1 LYNKLKIAILSIH
14 SSPLGAQGTQD
25 TGGMSTYLLG
35 LTKALGAS
43 GHLVDIYTRAL
54 TGNNLKV
61 TDLFT
66 NVRLISL
73 NDGLGPLNKYAL
85 AQSANKQAA
94 QIDYFSQQHNL
105 NYDLIFSHYWVSGLV
120 GQQLHVKWQL
130 PHLLMFHTLGR
141 AKNDLCPGEDEPLA
155 RLAAEEKLALGADLV
170 IVAARSERERLLN
183 YYPLDPDR
191 VQVIP
196 VGLDRHLFRPLD
208 SPAAKEKIGIKAD
221 KIILSVGRLEPVKGF
236 DLLLAA
242 AAFLDPAVDFKV
254 LIVGGDER
262 GRDLKADLKKTA
274 NRLHLT
280 DRVVFAGH
288 AAYENLPYYYNVA
301 AVTVIPSYYES
312 FGLVALESLACN
324 TPLIVGP
331 VGVIPELVEDPVSVG
346 LVHLVSERSPA
357 LWAAKINE
365 VLSAPHPFAKDGA
378 GHIPGGFSWPA
389 AAKRFADLSRNIM
402 KNAL

>member
-1 LYNKLKIAILSIH
+1 LSNKLKIAILSIH
-14 SSPLGAQGTQD
+14 SSPLGAQGTKD

-54 TGNNLKV
+54 TGSNNQVAELS
-61 TDLFT
+61 T
-66 NVRLISL
+66 NVRLITL
-73 NDGLGPLNKYAL
+73 TDGLGLLNKYAL
-85 AQSANKQAA
+85 AQSADQLAA
-94 QIDYFSQQHNL
+94 QIDYFRQQYNL
-105 NYDLIFSHYWVSGLV
+105 HYDLLFSHYWVSGLV
-120 GQQLHVKWQL
+120 GQQLRAKWQL

-155 RLAAEEKLALGADLV
+155 RLTAEEKLALSADLL

-196 VGLDRHLFRPLD
+196 VGLDRQLFRPLD
-208 SPAAKEKIGIKAD
+208 SSAAKEKIGIKAD

-242 AAFLDPAVDFKV
+242 ASFLDPAVDFKIV
-254 LIVGGDER
+254 IVGGDDR
-262 GRDLKADLKKTA
+262 NRDLEADLYQ
-274 NRLHLT
+274 
-280 DRVVFAGH
+280 VVERQNLADKVYFAGRRDH
-288 AAYENLPYYYNVA
+288 ENLPSYYNAA

-324 TPLIVGP
+324 TPLIAGP
-331 VGVIPELVEDPVSVG
+331 VGVIPELAEDLASAD
-346 LVHLVSERSPA
+346 LVHLVPERSPV
-357 LWAAKINE
+357 LWAAKITE
-365 VLSAPHPFAKDGA
+365 VLSVPYPCATDGTD
-378 GHIPGGFSWPA
+378 HIPGGFSWPA
-389 AAKRFADLSRNIM
+389 AAKRFIDLSRNCI

>member
-14 SSPLGAQGTQD
+14 SSPLGVQGTQD

-54 TGNNLKV
+54 TGSYIKA

-66 NVRLISL
+66 NVRLIYL
-73 NDGLGPLNKYAL
+73 NDGLGPLNKYEL
-85 AQSANKQAA
+85 AQHTNQFSEM
-94 QIDYFSQQHNL
+94 IDEVRKQHNL
-105 NYDLIFSHYWVSGLV
+105 HYNLLFSHYWISGLV
-120 GQQLHVKWQL
+120 GQQLRAKWQL

-141 AKNDLCPGEDEPLA
+141 AKNDLCPGEDEPMA
-155 RLAAEEKLALGADLV
+155 RLTAEEKLALSADLV

-183 YYPLDPDR
+183 YYPLNPDR

-196 VGLDRHLFRPLD
+196 IGLDRQLFRPLD
-208 SPAAKEKIGIKAD
+208 GSDAKEKIGIRAD

-242 AAFLDPAVDFKV
+242 AAFLDPGVDFKV
-254 LIVGGDER
+254 VIVGGDDR
-262 GRDLKADLKKTA
+262 GRDLKADLKKRA
-274 NRLHLT
+274 KRLHLN
-280 DRVVFAGH
+280 DRVIFTGH
-288 AAYENLPYYYNVA
+288 AAYEYLPYYYNAA

-324 TPLIVGP
+324 TPLITGP
-331 VGVIPELVEDPVSVG
+331 VGVIPELVEDPVSTG
-346 LVHLVSERSPA
+346 LVHLVPERSPA
-357 LWAAKINE
+357 LWAAKIKE

-378 GHIPGGFSWPA
+378 GHIPGGFSWAA
-389 AAKRFADLSRNIM
+389 AAKRFADLSRDSM